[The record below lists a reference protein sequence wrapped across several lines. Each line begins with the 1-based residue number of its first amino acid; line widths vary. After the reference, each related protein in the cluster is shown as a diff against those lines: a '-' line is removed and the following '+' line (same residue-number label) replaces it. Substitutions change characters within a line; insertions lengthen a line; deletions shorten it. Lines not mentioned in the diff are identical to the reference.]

1 MKDKQFDNIIKNK
14 LSGFESQSTPDWG
27 LFANKKQAIENAQNP
42 ETSLEDIAF
51 DAEVNAS
58 LHDFKTQIHTPQWD
72 AFLSKKA
79 DHQHHVEQEQIN
91 QAFDKD
97 IKAQLDGYQP
107 QVVPQWDAFQKQ
119 YNTYKDN
126 LEPEVAD
133 NDTSDQDVRAQ
144 LEAHQID
151 VQPQWDTFKDL
162 KAKADGEAIE
172 INKHKDFDEA
182 VRASVM
188 AVGIDQL
195 STSVEPDWA
204 GFKSK
209 MSEVNHFDESIKE
222 TLEPY
227 QSDQTPDWTAFKTKQ
242 AEVNEFDQEIEET
255 ISEYQSEKTAD
266 WNAFL
271 DKKRRADSAVA
282 DATFDKGVSGSVKRA
297 HTKYDSKH
305 WELLRDRL
313 RRIAAV
319 KKNILSYKGIEVA
332 FVLLMLLTFGN
343 HFDGLMYQMV
353 GESEIELVENN
364 TSTPESVGDV
374 MSDDKPAKME
384 SSTETVASNT
394 ISSSTEATTATSNEV
409 QTKQVDNSKTIATG
423 ASQPMAPRA
432 TSSQGSSA
440 LPPSSSQININN
452 SENSRL
458 NTGSIA
464 VNDEA
469 QAVTNST
476 AKTALPASQPTAIPN
491 ALLARLDALTQN
503 EISQL
508 YKERTLREAAETK
521 FLDDNIKKT
530 YKDEGSWIHLY
541 AAIENNYI
549 HTPFNVDAGLPGT
562 VRDKNG
568 YSFEAIYSRVIG
580 AMEYE
585 AGLGYNLVNYEPY
598 GPDVIDYQ
606 DELFDRDISFNKI
619 KLDMVSIPLRAKYH
633 FIRNGRWSV
642 FGSAGIT
649 NEIILQTRY
658 AVQDEIQN
666 VLPIDMSN
674 PPPPGFDLPWF
685 YEREFTEGIFG
696 DAPNPSEFIDV
707 KTKSNIFI
715 LRGALGIGAERN
727 LSDNLAA
734 YMRADYYPTLYN
746 SEIGPYNDKIDKV
759 AIGMGFKL
767 RIK

>member
-1 MKDKQFDNIIKNK
+1 MKDKQFDHIIKNK

-27 LFANKKQAIENAQNP
+27 LFANKKQALENTQIP

-58 LHDFKTQIHTPQWD
+58 LQDFKTQIHTPQWD

-79 DHQHHVEQEQIN
+79 DHQHLIEHEQIN
-91 QAFDKD
+91 QAFDAGV
-97 IKAQLDGYQP
+97 KAELDSYQP
-107 QVVPQWDAFQKQ
+107 QVVPQWDTFLKQ
-119 YNTYKDN
+119 YNTYKEN

-133 NDTSDQDVRAQ
+133 EDTFDQDIRVQ
-144 LEAHQID
+144 LEAHQMD
-151 VQPQWDTFKDL
+151 VQPQWDAFKDL

-172 INKHKDFDEA
+172 LNKHKDFDEA

-227 QSDQTPDWTAFKTKQ
+227 QSNQTPDWSAFKTKQ
-242 AEVNEFDQEIEET
+242 AEVNQFDEEIEET
-255 ISEYQSEKTAD
+255 ISEYQSEKTPD

-271 DKKRRADSAVA
+271 DKKKRADSAVA
-282 DATFDKGVSGSVKRA
+282 DAHFDKGVSGSVQKASSR
-297 HTKYDSKH
+297 YNSQH
-305 WELLRDRL
+305 WQLLRERL
-313 RRIAAV
+313 RRIAAL
-319 KKNILSYKGIEVA
+319 KKNILSYKGLEVA

-343 HFDGLMYQMV
+343 HFDGLMHQMV
-353 GESEIELVENN
+353 GSPEVEFVENN
-364 TSTPESVGDV
+364 ATTSERVGDSNTDATPLHVAAATERNINTTAGDNKETILPQSKETESNQVDDNKEITAASTPPMAMRATNNSGW
-374 MSDDKPAKME
+374 
-384 SSTETVASNT
+384 SSPPSTQINTTNSN
-394 ISSSTEATTATSNEV
+394 SSSHNAGL
-409 QTKQVDNSKTIATG
+409 IA
-423 ASQPMAPRA
+423 A
-432 TSSQGSSA
+432 
-440 LPPSSSQININN
+440 
-452 SENSRL
+452 
-458 NTGSIA
+458 
-464 VNDEA
+464 NDEA
-469 QAVTNST
+469 NATLKSRTKIAQPV
-476 AKTALPASQPTAIPN
+476 SQPTAISK
-491 ALLARLDALTQN
+491 ALLAGLDALAQN
-503 EISQL
+503 EVAQL
-508 YKERTLREAAETK
+508 YVERNMPTVDETK
-521 FLDDNIKKT
+521 FLDDDIKKT

-549 HTPFNVDAGLPGT
+549 HTPFNVDAGLPGR
-562 VRDKNG
+562 VNDKNG

-585 AGLGYNLVNYEPY
+585 AGIGYNLVNYTPY
-598 GPDVIDYQ
+598 GPNPINYE
-606 DELFDRDISFNKI
+606 DEFFNRDISFNKI
-619 KLDMVSIPLRAKYH
+619 KLDMLSIPLRAKYH
-633 FIRNGRWSV
+633 FISNGRWSV
-642 FGSAGIT
+642 FGSVGIT

-658 AVQDEIQN
+658 GIQDEIIS
-666 VLPIDMSN
+666 PKAIDINN

-685 YEREFTEGIFG
+685 YERAFTTGVFG
-696 DAPNPSEFIDV
+696 DKPNPSEFVDIQ
-707 KTKSNIFI
+707 TKSNIFI

-727 LSDNLAA
+727 LSDNLSA

-746 SEIGPYNDKIDKV
+746 SEIGPYNDKIDKI